1 MQIDLTIDTPDQG
14 TVHPFSTPNYLDF
27 VTQIKLSNYG
37 LNVSQIRSLFFDVK
51 ACRDTMVILASSSSM
66 NSSEPFYQLLL
77 AGDSNHDGNWK
88 LNLRRREDED
98 LQHKRQS
105 DFKNIQKERYR
116 LNCNEYRTFWVSWN
130 EGKIKLGKGKVTGID
145 EIYCY
150 TDNDPFLIREIGV
163 MNAWGST
170 GKWKIPITIVGKLQY
185 HV

>member
-51 ACRDTMVILASSSSM
+51 ACRDTMVILASSM

-77 AGDSNHDGNWK
+77 AGDSNHDGNWE
-88 LNLRRREDED
+88 LNLRRRKDEA
-98 LQHKRQS
+98 LQQNQRQYV
-105 DFKNIQKERYR
+105 FKNINEERYR

-130 EGKIKLGKGKVTGID
+130 EGKIKLGK
-145 EIYCY
+145 
-150 TDNDPFLIREIGV
+150 
-163 MNAWGST
+163 
-170 GKWKIPITIVGKLQY
+170 
-185 HV
+185 

>member
-1 MQIDLTIDTPDQG
+1 MQIDLTIYTPDQG

-37 LNVSQIRSLFFDVK
+37 LNVSQIRSLLFDVK
-51 ACRDTMVILASSSSM
+51 SCRDTMVILASSM

-77 AGDSNHDGNWK
+77 AGDSNHDGNWE
-88 LNLRRREDED
+88 LNLRRRQDEA
-98 LQHKRQS
+98 LQQNQRQYV
-105 DFKNIQKERYR
+105 FKNINEERYR

-170 GKWKIPITIVGKLQY
+170 GKWKILIKIVGKLQS